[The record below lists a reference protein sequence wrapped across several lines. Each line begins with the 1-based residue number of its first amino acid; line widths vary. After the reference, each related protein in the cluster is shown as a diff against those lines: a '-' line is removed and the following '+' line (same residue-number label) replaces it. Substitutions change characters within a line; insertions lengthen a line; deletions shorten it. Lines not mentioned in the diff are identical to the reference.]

1 MGDVPVNIRGVLA
14 FPNEEGGR
22 KIRFI
27 DSGYNTLFHVPDG
40 GSIFFTTFDDQRK
53 LLPCRYIDDYHAVIG
68 NDTFHICEF
77 AEFAQREGAVYA
89 PEHPQEGDICD
100 TYTIYQIKDTREIPY
115 SFEPYDYARRKLWI
129 GHYQRAYRGVLAP
142 STTLDDLFDRH
153 NMDSRP
159 FGQRMRSMS
168 VSDVVVLNR
177 GDEEKAFYVDQT
189 DFKEAPQFLNP
200 PVRKRR
206 RSGPER

>member
-100 TYTIYQIKDTREIPY
+100 TYTIYQIKDTREVPY
-115 SFEPYDYARRKLWI
+115 SFEPYDYAKRKLWI

-177 GDEEKAFYVDQT
+177 GGEEKAFYVDRLG
-189 DFKEAPQFLNP
+189 FEEVPQFLKP

>member
-14 FPNEEGGR
+14 FPNAEGGR

-153 NMDSRP
+153 NMNSRP
-159 FGQRMRSMS
+159 FGRRMRSMS

>member
-153 NMDSRP
+153 NMNSRP
-159 FGQRMRSMS
+159 FGRRMRSMS

-200 PVRKRR
+200 PVRKCR

>member
-115 SFEPYDYARRKLWI
+115 SFEPYDCARRKLWI

-153 NMDSRP
+153 NMNSRP
-159 FGQRMRSMS
+159 FGRRMRSMS

>member
-14 FPNEEGGR
+14 FPNGEGGR

-40 GSIFFTTFDDQRK
+40 DSIFLTTFDDRRK

-100 TYTIYQIKDTREIPY
+100 TYTIYQIKDTREVPY
-115 SFEPYDYARRKLWI
+115 SFEPYDYAKRKLWI

>member
-1 MGDVPVNIRGVLA
+1 M
-14 FPNEEGGR
+14 
-22 KIRFI
+22 
-27 DSGYNTLFHVPDG
+27 
-40 GSIFFTTFDDQRK
+40 
-53 LLPCRYIDDYHAVIG
+53 
-68 NDTFHICEF
+68 
-77 AEFAQREGAVYA
+77 
-89 PEHPQEGDICD
+89 
-100 TYTIYQIKDTREIPY
+100 
-115 SFEPYDYARRKLWI
+115 
-129 GHYQRAYRGVLAP
+129 AP

-177 GDEEKAFYVDQT
+177 GGEEKAFYVDRLG
-189 DFKEAPQFLNP
+189 FEAVPQFLKP

>member
-53 LLPCRYIDDYHAVIG
+53 LLPRRYIDDYHAVIG

-153 NMDSRP
+153 NMNSRP
-159 FGQRMRSMS
+159 FGRRMRSMS

>member
-89 PEHPQEGDICD
+89 PEHPPEGDICD

-153 NMDSRP
+153 NMNSRP
-159 FGQRMRSMS
+159 FGRRMRSMS

-189 DFKEAPQFLNP
+189 DFKEAPQFLKP

>member
-14 FPNEEGGR
+14 FHNEEGGR

-153 NMDSRP
+153 NMNSRP
-159 FGQRMRSMS
+159 FGRRMRSMS